1 MIPTIQKSDRF
12 QQDYKRYKTAIDN
25 IKDPKFKLD
34 AESMLNKL
42 VNEVQSLDNMHTDI
56 IMNKQVTSIGTEYRD
71 RIISLRKQLDNRLRD
86 FFEAD
91 QA

>member
-12 QQDYKRYKTAIDN
+12 QQDYKRYKSAIDN
-25 IKDPKFKLD
+25 IKNDKFKLE
-34 AESMLNKL
+34 AESLLNKL

-71 RIISLRKQLDNRLRD
+71 RIISLRKQLDNKLRD